1 MFPGIL
7 QGGGSGR
14 GCERG
19 GTGVRGMAAFWECD
33 CKGKRN
39 ARNGVEQE
47 RGGGQAC
54 KGVSQAEG
62 STEERI
68 GPEARVVAHVRGAH
82 AVAHVAHVHVH
93 LWSRRSLI
101 STVCVFSSWT
111 RRVGG
116 VPAAVHD
123 ASFDHFPDSLGYEVV
138 RSPRGGEG
146 APDSS
151 LFEPL
156 RIWGSLALL
165 AGNFSSRPE
174 DLFRRSRTV
183 FWSDCFLSATGDPR
197 RGSRVVWRWF
207 WGAARSSDCSFSKTS
222 VCVSQSPNKQ
232 LPGLLIASKRVH
244 SSPKLTATKTN
255 LNVFKTLD
263 QGARRFENK
272 STRGF
277 LLAMPGGPRM
287 PGLRSMNHREG
298 SPSFLPIDA

>member
-19 GTGVRGMAAFWECD
+19 GYRGAGNGRLLGVRLQGQT
-33 CKGKRN
+33 KRTKWSR
-39 ARNGVEQE
+39 ARE

-62 STEERI
+62 GTEERI

-82 AVAHVAHVHVH
+82 AVANVAHVHVH
-93 LWSRRSLI
+93 LWSSRSLI

-116 VPAAVHD
+116 VPAAIHD
-123 ASFDHFPDSLGYEVV
+123 ASFDHFPDSVGYEVV

-222 VCVSQSPNKQ
+222 VCV
-232 LPGLLIASKRVH
+232 
-244 SSPKLTATKTN
+244 
-255 LNVFKTLD
+255 
-263 QGARRFENK
+263 
-272 STRGF
+272 
-277 LLAMPGGPRM
+277 
-287 PGLRSMNHREG
+287 
-298 SPSFLPIDA
+298 